1 MTAWI
6 RRGPV
11 AAWGLGTLLVLP
23 GPGLAAQDEGRPATR
38 VESRTEPLAFGAKL
52 WVKNRN
58 GGITVSG
65 WDKEEVALTAE
76 IRDSDQRRIELAWQ
90 RVGPDLDIAALP
102 QQAHWSLGLGAV
114 PTPWCW
120 LTLNVPHRLLGQ
132 FRTTNGPIRVEAVV
146 GFVRCETVNGDITLE
161 DIAGE
166 VVGETSNG
174 NLEARGLHARIRGGT
189 ANGRIVLENVDG
201 QVRVETTN
209 GFIKAR
215 NLDGWGEGISL
226 ESTNGAIDLELGRA
240 TGELQAET
248 ANGTIRIHV
257 PGCQVLEN
265 GKYRVRVRV
274 PGRNQKITLASTNGS
289 IQVH

>member
-1 MTAWI
+1 MPLDPKEDI
-6 RRGPV
+6 LVEGEVPSLPVHHHRRRAGF
-11 AAWGLGTLLVLP
+11 LP
-23 GPGLAAQDEGRPATR
+23 GAG
-38 VESRTEPLAFGAKL
+38 TEP
-52 WVKNRN
+52 
-58 GGITVSG
+58 
-65 WDKEEVALTAE
+65 
-76 IRDSDQRRIELAWQ
+76 
-90 RVGPDLDIAALP
+90 
-102 QQAHWSLGLGAV
+102 AH
-114 PTPWCW
+114 
-120 LTLNVPHRLLGQ
+120 
-132 FRTTNGPIRVEAVV
+132 
-146 GFVRCETVNGDITLE
+146 
-161 DIAGE
+161 
-166 VVGETSNG
+166 G

-226 ESTNGAIDLELGRA
+226 ASTNGAIELELGRA